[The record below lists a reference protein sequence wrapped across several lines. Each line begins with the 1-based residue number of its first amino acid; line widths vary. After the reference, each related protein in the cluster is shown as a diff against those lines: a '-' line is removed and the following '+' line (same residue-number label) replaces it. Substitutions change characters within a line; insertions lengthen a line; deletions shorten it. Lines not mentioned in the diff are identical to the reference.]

1 MDKNRSNLGIKRA
14 FLMLFIAVFI
24 FFNGYKLAEYL
35 KENRKQKNYETTD
48 TIVTD
53 PVRDLSVRTKKSVG
67 EDIPKDT
74 TLVKEINEL
83 RFDLAFIEK
92 ENDSL
97 RAYLKSYWEELQELK
112 RVDQNLY
119 AKISSLSGKVQNNPI
134 SIDNPEKKPKLLN
147 EKTEFNS
154 TLKIRNL
161 NVQPLKI
168 TNNKEIP
175 TEKANA
181 TDKIKICMNLDEN
194 VFVLNDIKNIY
205 IRILNPKGKLLNI
218 SPVIFESENGNLKFT
233 LKQQLYYKNKEE
245 YTCLYWPKTESLITG
260 KYNVEVYIDRKR
272 SATSKFSLN

>member
-1 MDKNRSNLGIKRA
+1 MDKNKSNLGIKRVL
-14 FLMLFIAVFI
+14 LMLFIAVFI
-24 FFNGYKLAEYL
+24 FFNGYKLAGYL
-35 KENRKQKNYETTD
+35 KENRKQKNYETD
-48 TIVTD
+48 ATIVTD
-53 PVRDLSVRTKKSVG
+53 PVIDLSIRTEKSFG
-67 EDIPKDT
+67 ENIPKDT
-74 TLVKEINEL
+74 TLVKENNDL
-83 RFDLAFIEK
+83 KSDLAFIEK

-119 AKISSLSGKVQNNPI
+119 AKISSLSEKARNKPI
-134 SIDNPEKKPKLLN
+134 FIDNPEKKPKLLN

-161 NVQPLKI
+161 NVQPIKI

-175 TEKANA
+175 TERSNA

-233 LKQQLYYKNKEE
+233 LKQQLYYKNKGEHI
-245 YTCLYWPKTESLITG
+245 CLYWPKTESLITG
-260 KYNVEVYIDRKR
+260 KYNVEVYIDKKR